1 MTPRIQILPDH
12 VANQIAAGE
21 VVERPASVV
30 KELVENAL
38 DADASRVDVELRNGG
53 KTEIRVADDGMG
65 MAREDALLAL
75 DRHATS
81 KIRDAGDLVTVSTL
95 GFRGEALPS
104 IAAVS
109 RFELETAPE
118 GAEVGTR
125 IRARA
130 GRVDGVDE
138 IARRPGTTV
147 TVKGLFHNV
156 PARARFL
163 NSASAETRACTEA
176 VTLLAL
182 VNLDVAFRVASNGRE
197 LLAVS
202 EADGLGRRVADLW
215 SEEEAGEMVAV
226 DHTAGDM
233 RVGGLIQRPDA
244 ARPGGHRRNL
254 FVNGRPFR
262 DRGLNRI
269 VDEAYRT
276 TVPPDAHPSFVLYLS
291 VSPEAVDMNVHPA
304 KAEVRFGERQAVEEA
319 IRAGVRE
326 RLADMESTAPL
337 VRSVRER
344 ASEADD
350 AALAAGDR
358 RADAVGSASG
368 SDGVVR
374 PASPGSSGD
383 EGEAAGRTPAGNAD
397 GATVLAEDGGAEEG
411 SQLAF
416 FVAGPAEPGGATG
429 TDDVSVERP
438 ELWQLH
444 DAYVLAATRSGLL
457 IIDQHAAHERVLFEE
472 VMRRFD
478 EGDAP
483 SQRLLFPLTIR
494 LTAAE
499 YSAARELE
507 GLLERVG
514 FEIRTFGDRTVIVH
528 ASPHPHPYFDAER
541 CFREMIEE
549 LTHGSPLVNSARNQ
563 HERIAKS
570 LACKGA
576 VKAGQPLSQE
586 EMREL
591 FDRLFATELPGH
603 EPLRQFYQENGYFP
617 SDPPPSESE
626 SLLTLIIGQT
636 PLYWFLT
643 QFFSD
648 VPPMYEMYHYPVL
661 MAGWFGLFFTALN
674 LLPVG
679 QLDGGHILYALVGR
693 RWHRLL
699 ARGFVIVLLLSGAIG
714 FLRDMMPLLYD
725 YA

>member
-1 MTPRIQILPDH
+1 MAPRIQILPDH

-53 KTEIRVADDGMG
+53 KTEIRVADDGIG

-81 KIRDAGDLVTVSTL
+81 KIRDAGDLATVSTL

-109 RFELETAPE
+109 RFELATAPE
-118 GAEVGTR
+118 GEEVGTR
-125 IRARA
+125 IRARG
-130 GRVDGVDE
+130 GRISGVDE

-182 VNLDVAFRVASNGRE
+182 ANLDVAFRVASNGRE
-197 LLAVS
+197 LMDVAQAS
-202 EADGLGRRVADLW
+202 GLGRRVADLW
-215 SEEEAGEMVAV
+215 SEDEAAEMVAV

-233 RVGGLIQRPDA
+233 RVGGLMQRPDA
-244 ARPGGHRRNL
+244 ARPGGHRRYM

-304 KAEVRFGERQAVEEA
+304 KAEVRFGDRHAVEEA

-337 VRSVRER
+337 GRSVRER
-344 ASEADD
+344 P
-350 AALAAGDR
+350 
-358 RADAVGSASG
+358 
-368 SDGVVR
+368 SDV
-374 PASPGSSGD
+374 AEGSSDVERGSGPD
-383 EGEAAGRTPAGNAD
+383 GIVGTAPVESAD
-397 GATVLAEDGGAEEG
+397 GTAVLTEDGGAEDG

-416 FVAGPAEPGGATG
+416 FVAGPAEPGDGEIG

-444 DAYVLAATRSGLL
+444 DAYVLAATRRGLL

-514 FEIRTFGDRTVIVH
+514 FEIRPFGERTVIVH

-603 EPLRQFYQENGYFP
+603 
-617 SDPPPSESE
+617 
-626 SLLTLIIGQT
+626 
-636 PLYWFLT
+636 
-643 QFFSD
+643 D
-648 VPPMYEMYHYPVL
+648 VHGRPTVVRLGLDEL
-661 MAGWFGLFFTALN
+661 DRRFGRT
-674 LLPVG
+674 
-679 QLDGGHILYALVGR
+679 
-693 RWHRLL
+693 
-699 ARGFVIVLLLSGAIG
+699 
-714 FLRDMMPLLYD
+714 
-725 YA
+725 

>member
-1 MTPRIQILPDH
+1 MAPRIQILPDH

-38 DADASRVDVELRNGG
+38 DADAGRVDVELRNGG
-53 KTEIRVADDGMG
+53 KTEIRVADDGIG
-65 MAREDALLAL
+65 MTREDALLAL

-81 KIRDAGDLVTVSTL
+81 KIRDAGDLATVSTL

-125 IRARA
+125 IRARG
-130 GRVDGVDE
+130 GRVGGVDE

-182 VNLDVAFRVASNGRE
+182 ANLDVAFRVASNGRE
-197 LLAVS
+197 LLDVA
-202 EADGLGRRVADLW
+202 EATGLGRRVADLW

-226 DHTAGDM
+226 DHTAGEV

-244 ARPGGHRRNL
+244 ARPGGHRRYT

-304 KAEVRFGERQAVEEA
+304 KAEVRFGDRRAVEKA

-337 VRSVRER
+337 GRSVRER
-344 ASEADD
+344 SSEGDD
-350 AALAAGDR
+350 SAFRVAHRSTGD
-358 RADAVGSASG
+358 VGSESASG
-368 SDGVVR
+368 GIAG
-374 PASPGSSGD
+374 PGSPGSGGGD
-383 EGEAAGRTPAGNAD
+383 GQAAGSAPAGNLD
-397 GATVLAEDGGAEEG
+397 GATVLADDGAPDEG

-416 FVAGPAEPGGATG
+416 FVAGPAEPGDDEIRPG
-429 TDDVSVERP
+429 DVSVERP

-444 DAYVLAATRSGLL
+444 DAYVLAATRRGLL

-514 FEIRTFGDRTVIVH
+514 FEMRPFGDRTVIVH

-603 EPLRQFYQENGYFP
+603 
-617 SDPPPSESE
+617 
-626 SLLTLIIGQT
+626 
-636 PLYWFLT
+636 
-643 QFFSD
+643 D
-648 VPPMYEMYHYPVL
+648 VHGRPTVVRLGLDEL
-661 MAGWFGLFFTALN
+661 ERRFGRT
-674 LLPVG
+674 
-679 QLDGGHILYALVGR
+679 
-693 RWHRLL
+693 
-699 ARGFVIVLLLSGAIG
+699 
-714 FLRDMMPLLYD
+714 
-725 YA
+725 